1 LAARVV
7 GRTALHDLDLYTAT
21 EPHIEWSALAMCES
35 GFGDRH
41 RVERHFA
48 LAELTPDRVTALIS
62 DTITEIRDL
71 IAHRAP
77 RPLAEAPTKAI

>member
-1 LAARVV
+1 
-7 GRTALHDLDLYTAT
+7 
-21 EPHIEWSALAMCES
+21 MCES

-71 IAHRAP
+71 IAHRALGP
-77 RPLAEAPTKAI
+77 VAGTATKAI